1 MNRHLIATASAL
13 ALSVGIAQAADLGA
27 PRMPIAAAV
36 VAPVFNWTGFYLGTH
51 LGYGWGR
58 TGGSLFTP
66 TGTFQTNEPASP
78 NGVFGGGQLGYNWQF
93 NNIVLGLETDLSAA
107 GFRDSRLY
115 NVNPVFSNNTRINWV
130 GTARARAGLAF
141 DKALLYVT
149 GGLAY
154 GGVSIGAVP
163 GPVGVTSSRT
173 RLGFALGTGV
183 EYAFAPNWTAKLEY
197 MYYNFGSATYTTS
210 VAAEFIRATPQVH
223 TVKIG
228 VNYLFSTGPSAVV
241 ARY

>member
-1 MNRHLIATASAL
+1 M
-13 ALSVGIAQAADLGA
+13 
-27 PRMPIAAAV
+27 
-36 VAPVFNWTGFYLGTH
+36 
-51 LGYGWGR
+51 
-58 TGGSLFTP
+58 
-66 TGTFQTNEPASP
+66 
-78 NGVFGGGQLGYNWQF
+78 GYNWQF

-115 NVNPVFSNNTRINWV
+115 NANPAFSNNTRINWV
-130 GTARARAGLAF
+130 GTTRARAGLAF

-154 GGVSIGAVP
+154 GGVSIGAAP
-163 GPVGVTSSRT
+163 GPIGVTTSRT

-197 MYYNFGSATYTTS
+197 MYYNFGSSTYTTS
-210 VAAEFIRATPQVH
+210 VVAEFIRATPQVH
-223 TVKIG
+223 TVKLG
-228 VNYLFSTGPSAVV
+228 VNYLFSTGPSAVI